1 MMYRPFWSVPG
12 WGAGGALNELN
23 RMQQFMGRMADA
35 LQDRGRSRLAAAA
48 GVFPAVNLSED
59 QDRYLV
65 RAELPGVKAE
75 DLDVQVMGRNLTIS
89 GQRTIVL
96 EADKVCYHRRER
108 EGGRFSRVLGLP
120 GDIDPEKVSARLVN
134 GILTVQVPKAA
145 TAKPRQISVQ

>member
-1 MMYRPFWSVPG
+1 MMYRPFWNVPG

-48 GVFPAVNLSED
+48 GVFPAVNLSENKD
-59 QDRYLV
+59 GYFV
-65 RAELPGVKAE
+65 RAELPGVRAE

-89 GQRTIVL
+89 GQRTIAV
-96 EADKVCYHRRER
+96 EGDKVCYHRRER
-108 EGGRFSRVLGLP
+108 DGGRFSRVLGLP
-120 GDIDPEKVSARLVN
+120 ADIDAEKVSARLVN